1 MSLLLDAFKKSR
13 HTNSGVPGDGLQPDE
28 SVALDNSTGGR
39 SSSGTV
45 KSESEA
51 SALLARNTGRNLFA
65 AKASTSSQLSVG
77 GINRNLLI
85 ALGATIL
92 LLGSGA
98 AYLWYMGVFDSAPLP
113 PPRIPPAPIIAK
125 PSPAPIPP
133 AEITASAPPP
143 DIKVTETLPAEIDKV
158 VAKQTRRSAKP
169 AHKATRTKQEKSKS
183 SQPATVA
190 GSTQNKVE
198 SLNTLIANAYR
209 AFRSGNYDDARLLY
223 TSVIDRDNRNT
234 DALLGLGAIAQRLGA
249 DSMAAQYFLRVL
261 EIDPRNPVAN
271 AGMSA
276 LSQNPNSES
285 LLKGLL
291 REQRDSA
298 ALHFALGNV
307 YSGQSRWGEA
317 QTAYFNAYSIDST
330 NAELA
335 LNLAVSLDHLGQKKM
350 AIQYYGRALE
360 LDKSNRTPVLDHN
373 RIAQRVT
380 ELAD

>member
-13 HTNSGVPGDGLQPDE
+13 HTNSGVPGESLQSDVDLGIDD
-28 SVALDNSTGGR
+28 SSAGR
-39 SSSGTV
+39 SNTGTV

-51 SALLARNTGRNLFA
+51 SALLARSAGRNLFA
-65 AKASTSSQLSVG
+65 AKVSTSSPMSVG

-92 LLGSGA
+92 LLSIGA
-98 AYLWYMGVFDSAPLP
+98 AYLWYMGVFDSSPLP

-125 PSPAPIPP
+125 PSPTPTPPDEITTSLPP
-133 AEITASAPPP
+133 AT
-143 DIKVTETLPAEIDKV
+143 KVAESLPAEIDTV
-158 VAKQTRRSAKP
+158 VAKPAKRSPRP
-169 AHKATRTKQEKSKS
+169 AHKPTRAQQKKSAV
-183 SQPATVA
+183 SQPATVL
-190 GSTQNKVE
+190 GSTQNKAE
-198 SLNTLIANAYR
+198 SLNSLIANAYR
-209 AFRSGNYDDARLLY
+209 AYRSGNYDDARLLY
-223 TSVIDRDNRNT
+223 TSVMDRDQRNA
-234 DALLGLGAIAQRLGA
+234 DALLGLGAIAQRLGE
-249 DSMAAQYFLRVL
+249 DSRAAQYFLRVL
-261 EIDPRNPVAN
+261 EIDPRNAVAN

-276 LSQNPNSES
+276 LSRNPNSES

-298 ALHFALGNV
+298 ALHFALGNI
-307 YSGQSRWGEA
+307 YATQSRWGDA
-317 QTAYFNAYSIDST
+317 QTAYFNAYTIDSA

-360 LDKSNRTPVLDHN
+360 LDDNNRTHVLDHN
-373 RIAQRVT
+373 QIAQRIT